1 MQLMTS
7 YHFVPLRWYMDFS
20 FHYRHL
26 LSRRNAKGTKPS
38 GMTIGEI
45 RELRHIEEGPTIQ
58 RGRREM
64 GGWPNTATQPSRS
77 LDVCPIG
84 IPNRPVQHDGI
95 NIKAAKHGNCFAAYF
110 QKV

>member
-1 MQLMTS
+1 MEIIIARFSIQLMTS
-7 YHFVPLRWYMDFS
+7 YHFAPLRWYMDFS

-38 GMTIGEI
+38 GTTIGEI

-64 GGWPNTATQPSRS
+64 GGWPNRS
-77 LDVCPIG
+77 LHAPWM
-84 IPNRPVQHDGI
+84 
-95 NIKAAKHGNCFAAYF
+95 FAL
-110 QKV
+110 